1 MGDMSRN
8 PSGNPTPSNK
18 LSYPLSTFVIRIWKE
33 WSTDGGIW
41 RGNIEHLESKKRS
54 GFQDLE
60 GLQEFLQSFGLLQKE
75 SGKIEHQENQINT

>member
-1 MGDMSRN
+1 MSIKSAGD
-8 PSGNPTPSNK
+8 PSPTSNN
-18 LSYPLSTFVIRIWKE
+18 SQPLSTFVIRIWKE

-60 GLQEFLQSFGLLQKE
+60 SMLEFLKTFGLLSNE
-75 SGKIEHQENQINT
+75 PRTIEHEANQINT

>member
-1 MGDMSRN
+1 M
-8 PSGNPTPSNK
+8 
-18 LSYPLSTFVIRIWKE
+18 IRIWKE

-60 GLQEFLQSFGLLQKE
+60 SMLEFLQSFGLLSNE
-75 SGKIEHQENQINT
+75 PGNIEHQENQINT